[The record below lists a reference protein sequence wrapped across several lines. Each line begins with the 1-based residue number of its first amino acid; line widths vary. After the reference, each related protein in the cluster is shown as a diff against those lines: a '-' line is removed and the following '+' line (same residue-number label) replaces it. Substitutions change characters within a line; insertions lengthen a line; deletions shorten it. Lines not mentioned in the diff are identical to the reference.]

1 VVDAPGVLPGCY
13 ACVDL
18 ETTGGDASRHRVIEV
33 GLVLMEHGRVV
44 EEWSSLVQPGV
55 RIPPYITDFTGI
67 TNEMIADAPA
77 FAGIADEIWH
87 RLQGRVFVAHNARFD
102 YGFLRNEFRRLGRM
116 FRAPVLCTVKL
127 SRRLYPAQP
136 RHNLDAVMEAHGLSC
151 ESRHR
156 ALGDARVLADLLAL
170 LPTRHPLGHLQAT
183 IEALQGAV
191 RLPPQLPAD
200 LADELPEGPGVYRF
214 FAEQD
219 VLLYVGKSTNLRARV
234 LDHFTA
240 DHRSSSELELSRQ
253 VHRVDWLETAG
264 ELGALLL
271 EAVLVKREQPLINR
285 RLRQADSVYTW
296 SLNAVAGALRPM
308 LVAVDTLEGTEGFG
322 LFRSRK
328 AAARSLDGVI
338 REHELCRR
346 VLGLESGAGSCF
358 ARQLGRCRGACSGTE
373 PLALHNARLQL
384 ALARQKLRPWPF
396 AGRVGL
402 CERGPSAAEVHV
414 LDQWRYLGSAVTD
427 EQIEALA
434 AAALPPFDPDIYRLL
449 ARLLN
454 RRRLDVIELGDRA
467 DGSRH
472 RGTGSSAWR

>member
-1 VVDAPGVLPGCY
+1 MTEEPCILPGCY

-33 GLVLMEHGRVV
+33 GIVLVEDGHPV
-44 EEWSSLVQPGV
+44 EEWSSLVHPGV
-55 RIPPYITDFTGI
+55 RIPSHISDFTGI
-67 TNEMIADAPA
+67 TDEMIADAPA
-77 FAGIADEIWH
+77 FASIADEIWH

-102 YGFLRNEFRRLGRM
+102 YGFLRNEFRRLDRR

-151 ESRHR
+151 DSRHR
-156 ALGDARVLADLLAL
+156 ALGDARVLADLLAE
-170 LPTRHPLGHLQAT
+170 LPKRHALVHLQAT
-183 IEALQGAV
+183 IEALKGAV
-191 RLPPQLPAD
+191 RLPPQLPVD

-214 FAEQD
+214 YGEHD

-234 LDHFTA
+234 LDHFAA
-240 DHRSSSELELSRQ
+240 DHRSSRELGLSRQ
-253 VHRVDWLETAG
+253 VQRVDWIETAG

-271 EAVLVKREQPLINR
+271 EAVLVKRGQPLLNR

-296 SLNAVAGALRPM
+296 SLKSAAGRLRPM
-308 LVAVDTLEGTEGFG
+308 LVAVESLDSAEGFG

-328 AAARSLDGVI
+328 AATRLLDDVV

-346 VLGLESGAGSCF
+346 VLGLEAGAGSCF
-358 ARQLGRCRGACSGTE
+358 ARQLGRCRGACIGSE
-373 PLALHNARLQL
+373 PQALHDARLQI

-402 CERGPSAAEVHV
+402 CERGPWAAEVHV
-414 LDQWRYLGSAVTD
+414 LDQWRYLGTARTD
-427 EQIEALA
+427 EELEELA
-434 AAALPPFDPDIYRLL
+434 VAALPPFDPDIYRLL

-454 RRRLDVIELGDRA
+454 RRGIDVIELGNRV
-467 DGSRH
+467 DGLH
-472 RGTGSSAWR
+472 LPGTGSSAWQ